1 MVLAV
6 DIAVHQLQ
14 TPTTLIIGDGG
25 VDGVGVGLDV
35 QARVHRAIA
44 HVMAVFKI
52 DMATI
57 GGVDAEVGD
66 VSVGGTLQTQADG

>member
-6 DIAVHQLQ
+6 DVAVHQLQ
-14 TPTTLIIGDGG
+14 APTPLIVGDGG

-44 HVMAVFKI
+44 HVMAVLKI
-52 DMATI
+52 DMAAI
-57 GGVDAEVGD
+57 SGVDAEVGD
-66 VSVGGTLQTQADG
+66 VGVGGTLQTQADG